1 MTSFS
6 DWTRRR
12 FLARTAAAGVFS
24 ASPIAQLL
32 AQGAAAKRLR
42 SAGDSPEVISGGIRP
57 LLEDN
62 TSRPLRYV
70 PDNGDFLI
78 TNGREF
84 FNRPLY
90 GPNNAF
96 RVDAGDLPEFSL
108 YLPGHGGNLR
118 IGIANG
124 INSKWAFQADR
135 VTARYRPGRMIYEV
149 RDSLLGS
156 GGLQVELMTQGE
168 GSGIH
173 VAVTPRDIATGALL
187 TWAFGGVSG
196 RKGRRNGDIGCEVEP
211 VSQFFQLRAEE
222 CAGNSYKIEGSTAH
236 QRSHAANLQLS
247 FPPGSTLG
255 TASAVDWNAGWK
267 ALANSPDGELPILTG
282 SVKLETTPLYIAI
295 RRILPEEN
303 LTISQDPAAAFTTR
317 SQQITAIASAVQF
330 TTPDAYINAAIPA
343 LNIAADALW
352 DARQQCVM
360 HGAVAWRN
368 PLAGWRGP
376 YALDALGNHARM
388 KQQLRHWI
396 ARQNTSPIRLGTDDS
411 PATGPADPGT
421 HLSRKESLLHSN
433 GDLSHNHYDMNLVFF
448 DALLRHL
455 RWTGDLEFAREVWPA
470 LNRHIQW
477 EQRLFR
483 RSFAD
488 PRSRSSEEKL
498 PLYEAYAC
506 IWASDN
512 LQYNGGGAAHSSA
525 YNFFLN
531 KTAAVVARLLKEDAA
546 PYETEAALIQEAMQ
560 KLLWLPEQGA
570 FAESKDILG
579 LQTTYSNPALWT
591 MYHTIDSEVP
601 SARQSWQMAAERLA
615 SLRHVP
621 IHGTDVP
628 SGDWFLLPC
637 SDWLPYVWSLNL
649 LILAENAHT
658 ALALWQTGM
667 RDEAFALLK
676 GNLLDSMFMG
686 LCPGN
691 LHMTSQL
698 DVHRQEAQRDF
709 GDPIGIT
716 SRALVEGLYGIQ
728 PDLLH
733 NVLTIRPGFPSSWNE
748 AALHHP
754 DVDFTWHRDGLHE
767 TIEIVSRLPKPVA
780 LTLILPAS
788 TTTYPAVVAN
798 GRPVA
803 AHFDTEAV
811 GIPRIRIELAAA
823 TIWKLTI
830 RWHGVAPPAPP
841 PLRTCRLNERVPLPL
856 NLSYTHLDHLHL
868 DDPQGCLR
876 DGLAIKAG
884 HHTIFA
890 RIEQQ
895 DCRYWLPITFQV
907 TAPPL
912 LGDTISP
919 VKPAD
924 MVDPIELA
932 PFFEH
937 RLNEIFTRS
946 YVAPRSAFCS
956 LALPETLLGGWANF
970 DQRATVDDTGLRN
983 AGGTLQTSIHVPFLT
998 PSGASAPNCAFIS
1011 QWEIDQQA
1019 IEFSVSGHARTLYLL
1034 MTGTTY
1040 PQATHMPHGTVTAT
1054 YKDGI
1059 SSKLI
1064 LRTPDTWW
1072 PIEQD
1077 YLLDDYLF
1085 IDDAPLPPRVDLST
1099 GETRLLNHADFKGK
1113 GRSVPGGSATVL
1125 SLALHP
1131 ERELASVKIECD
1143 LYGVVLA
1150 LVAATLVR

>member
-1 MTSFS
+1 MTYFF

-12 FLARTAAAGVFS
+12 FLARSAAAAFS
-24 ASPIAQLL
+24 ASPMVHLL
-32 AQGAAAKRLR
+32 AQGVDAARVR

-57 LLEDN
+57 LLEGN
-62 TSRPLRYV
+62 TSRPLRYT

-78 TNGREF
+78 VNGKEF

-118 IGIANG
+118 IGFANG
-124 INSKWAFQADR
+124 ASSKWAFQADR

-149 RDSLLGS
+149 RDSLLGD
-156 GGLQVELMTQGE
+156 GWLQIELMTQGE

-173 VAVTPRDIATGALL
+173 LAVTPRDLPSGTLL

-196 RKGRRNGDIGCEVEP
+196 RRGRRNGDIGCEVEP
-211 VSQFFQLRAEE
+211 VSQFFQLRPEE
-222 CAGNSYKIEGSTAH
+222 CAGNSYTIESSTAH
-236 QRSHAANLQLS
+236 QQSHAANLQLS
-247 FPPGSTLG
+247 FPPDSRLG
-255 TASAVDWNAGWK
+255 TADATDWNADWK
-267 ALANSPDGELPILTG
+267 TLANSAAGELPILTG
-282 SVKLETTPLYIAI
+282 SIKLEATPLYIAI
-295 RRILPEEN
+295 RRIVPEEN
-303 LTISQDPAAAFTTR
+303 FSISQGPAAAFAAR
-317 SQQITAIASAVQF
+317 SKQLTAIASAVQF
-330 TTPDAYINAAIPA
+330 TTPDAYINAAISA
-343 LNIAADALW
+343 LNVAADALW
-352 DARQQCVM
+352 DAHQQCVM

-376 YALDALGNHARM
+376 YAVDALGNHGRM

-396 ARQNTSPIRLGTDDS
+396 ARQNDSPIQIRTDDS
-411 PATGPADPGT
+411 AATGPADSGT
-421 HLSRKESLLHSN
+421 YLSRKESLLHSN
-433 GDLSHNHYDMNLVFF
+433 GDISHNHYDMNLVFF

-455 RWTGDLEFAREVWPA
+455 RWTGDLEFAREIWPA

-488 PRSRSSEEKL
+488 PRSRSGEEEL

-512 LQYNGGGAAHSSA
+512 LQYNGGGAAHSTA

-531 KTAAVVARLLKEDAA
+531 KTAAAIARLLKEDSA
-546 PYETEAALIQEAMQ
+546 PYEAEANLIHEGMQ
-560 KLLWLPEQGA
+560 QLLWLPEQGT

-579 LQTTYSNPALWT
+579 LQTTYNNPALWT
-591 MYHTIDSEVP
+591 MYHAIDSEVP
-601 SARQSWQMAAERLA
+601 SARQAWQMASERLA
-615 SLRHVP
+615 TLRHVP
-621 IHGTDVP
+621 IHGPNVP
-628 SGDWFLLPC
+628 VGDWFLLPC

-649 LILAENAHT
+649 LILAENSHT

-698 DVHRQEAQRDF
+698 DVHRQESQRDF

-716 SRALVEGLYGIQ
+716 SRALIEGLYGIQ

-733 NVLTIRPGFPSSWNE
+733 NALTIRPGFPSSWND

-754 DVDFTWHRDGLHE
+754 DVDLTWHREGLHE
-767 TIEIVSRLPKPVA
+767 TMEIVSRLPKPAA

-788 TTTYPAVVAN
+788 TTTHPTVIAN
-798 GRPVA
+798 ERPGA
-803 AHFDTEAV
+803 AHFDAEAV
-811 GIPRIRIELAAA
+811 GSPRIRIELPAAA
-823 TIWKLTI
+823 IWKISI
-830 RWHGVAPPAPP
+830 RWHGVAPLAPP
-841 PLRTCRLNERVPLPL
+841 PLLTCHLNEPVLLPH
-856 NLSYTHLDHLHL
+856 NIAHAHI
-868 DDPQGCLR
+868 DDPQSCLR
-876 DGLAIKAG
+876 DGLAIKPG
-884 HHTIFA
+884 RHTIFV

-895 DCRYWLPITFQV
+895 DCRYWLPISFQV
-907 TAPPL
+907 ETPQFLLADAIVPVSPTAV
-912 LGDTISP
+912 I
-919 VKPAD
+919 
-924 MVDPIELA
+924 DPIELA

-937 RLNEIFTRS
+937 HITDIFTRS
-946 YVAPRSAFCS
+946 YVAPRSSFCS

-970 DQRATVDDTGLRN
+970 DLRATIDDAGLRN
-983 AGGTLQTSIHVPFLT
+983 AGGTLHTSIHVPFLT
-998 PSGASAPNCAFIS
+998 PSGASAPNCSFIS
-1011 QWEIDQQA
+1011 QWELDQQA

-1040 PQATHMPHGTVTAT
+1040 PQATHMPHGTVTAI
-1054 YKDGI
+1054 YKDGT

-1064 LRTPDTWW
+1064 LRTPETWW

-1085 IDDAPLPPRVDLST
+1085 IDDASLPPRVDLST
-1099 GETRLLNHADFKGK
+1099 GQTRLLDPASFKGK
-1113 GRSVPGGSATVL
+1113 GGPVPGGSATVL

-1131 ERELASVKIECD
+1131 ERELASIKIECD

-1150 LVAATLVR
+1150 LLAATLVR

>member
-12 FLARTAAAGVFS
+12 FLARSAAAAAFS
-24 ASPIAQLL
+24 AAPMTRLL
-32 AQGAAAKRLR
+32 AQGAAAKRVR
-42 SAGDSPEVISGGIRP
+42 SAGTSPEVVSGGIRP
-57 LLEDN
+57 LLEGN
-62 TSRPLRYV
+62 TSRPLRYT

-78 TNGREF
+78 INGKEF

-118 IGIANG
+118 IGIANRVH
-124 INSKWAFQADR
+124 SKWAFQADR
-135 VTARYRPGRMIYEV
+135 VTARYRPGRMIYEI
-149 RDSLLGS
+149 RDHLLGD
-156 GGLQVELMTQGE
+156 GWVELELMTQAE

-173 VAVTPRDIATGALL
+173 LAITPRDIPSGTLL
-187 TWAFGGVSG
+187 IWIFGGVSG

-222 CAGNSYKIEGSTAH
+222 CAGNSYTIEGSTAY

-247 FPPGSTLG
+247 FPPGSRLG
-255 TASAVDWNAGWK
+255 TASETNWNADWK
-267 ALANSPDGELPILTG
+267 TLASSVAGELPILTG
-282 SVKLETTPLYIAI
+282 SVELETAPLHIAI
-295 RRILPEEN
+295 RRVLPEET
-303 LTISQDPAAAFTTR
+303 LSVSQDSAAAFSAR
-317 SQQITAIASAVQF
+317 RQHITAIASAVQF
-330 TTPDAYINAAIPA
+330 STPDAYINAAIPA
-343 LNIAADALW
+343 LNVAADALW

-376 YALDALGNHARM
+376 YALDALGSHVRM

-396 ARQNTSPIRLGTDDS
+396 PRQNNSAIQIGAGDS
-411 PATGPADPGT
+411 PATGPADPGM

-433 GDLSHNHYDMNLVFF
+433 GDISHNHYDMNLVFF

-455 RWTGDLEFAREVWPA
+455 RWTGDLEFAHEVWPA

-483 RSFAD
+483 RTFVD
-488 PRSRSSEEKL
+488 RRSRAGDEEL

-512 LQYNGGGAAHSSA
+512 LQYNGGGAAHSTA

-531 KTAAVVARLLKEDAA
+531 KTAAAIARLLKEDPA
-546 PYETEAALIQEAMQ
+546 PYEAEATLIREGMQ
-560 KLLWLPEQGA
+560 RLLWLPEQGA

-579 LQTTYSNPALWT
+579 LQTTYTNPALWT

-601 SARQSWQMAAERLA
+601 SARQAWQMAAERLA
-615 SLRHVP
+615 ALRHVP
-621 IHGTDVP
+621 VHGPGVP

-649 LILAENAHT
+649 LLLAENSHA

-716 SRALVEGLYGIQ
+716 ARALIEGLYGIQ
-728 PDLLH
+728 PDLLRDT
-733 NVLTIRPGFPSSWNE
+733 LTIRPGFPSSWND

-754 DVDFTWHRDGLHE
+754 DLDFTWHRKGLHE
-767 TIEIVSRLPKPVA
+767 TAEIVSRLLKAVA

-788 TTTYPAVVAN
+788 TSTHPVVIAN
-798 GRPVA
+798 GKPVA
-803 AHFDTEAV
+803 AHFDAEAI
-811 GIPRIRIELAAA
+811 GSPRIRIELPAAA
-823 TIWKLTI
+823 IWKISI
-830 RWHGVAPPAPP
+830 RWHGVVPFASP
-841 PLRTCRLNERVPLPL
+841 PLLTCRLNEPVPLPHYI
-856 NLSYTHLDHLHL
+856 SHAPI
-868 DDPQGCLR
+868 DDPQLCLR
-876 DGLAIKAG
+876 DGRAIRPG
-884 HHTIFA
+884 HHTLFA
-890 RIEQQ
+890 RIEQE
-895 DCRYWLPITFQV
+895 DCRYWLPISVQV
-907 TAPPL
+907 TAPQL
-912 LGDTISP
+912 LLAHTATP
-919 VKPAD
+919 VSAATAI
-924 MVDPIELA
+924 DPIELA

-937 RLNEIFTRS
+937 HLNDIFTRS
-946 YVAPRSAFCS
+946 YVAPRSSFCS

-970 DQRATVDDTGLRN
+970 DLRATIDDAGLRN
-983 AGGTLQTSIHVPFLT
+983 AGGTLHTSINVPFLT
-998 PSGASAPNCAFIS
+998 PSGSSAPNCSFIS

-1019 IEFSVSGHARTLYLL
+1019 IEFSASGRARTLYLL

-1040 PQATHMPHGTVTAT
+1040 PQATHMQHGTVTAI
-1054 YKDGI
+1054 YKDGTN
-1059 SSKLI
+1059 SKLTI
-1064 LRTPDTWW
+1064 RTPETWW

-1085 IDDAPLPPRVDLST
+1085 IDNAQLPPRVDLRT
-1099 GETRLLNHADFKGK
+1099 GETRVLDLTSFKGE
-1113 GRSVPGGSATVL
+1113 GRSVAGGSATVL

-1131 ERELASVKIECD
+1131 ERELASIKIECE

-1150 LVAATLVR
+1150 LLAATLVR

>member
-32 AQGAAAKRLR
+32 AQGAAAKRVR
-42 SAGDSPEVISGGIRP
+42 SAGASPEVISGAIRP
-57 LLEDN
+57 LLEGN
-62 TSRPLRYV
+62 TSRPLRYT
-70 PDNGDFLI
+70 PDDGDFLI
-78 TNGREF
+78 TNGKEF

-90 GPNNAF
+90 GPNTAF

-124 INSKWAFQADR
+124 ADSKWAFHADT

-149 RDSLLGS
+149 RDSLLGN
-156 GGLQVELMTQGE
+156 GRLELELMTQGE

-173 VAVTPRDIATGALL
+173 LAITPREIPSGTLL
-187 TWAFGGVSG
+187 TWIFGGVSG

-211 VSQFFQLRAEE
+211 VSQFFQLRTEE
-222 CAGNSYKIEGSTAH
+222 CAGNSYTIESSTAH
-236 QRSHAANLQLS
+236 QRSHAANLQLG
-247 FPPGSTLG
+247 FPSGSRLG
-255 TASAVDWNAGWK
+255 TASAMDWNADWRT
-267 ALANSPDGELPILTG
+267 LANSVAGELPILTG
-282 SVKLETTPLYIAI
+282 SVELETVPLHIAI
-295 RRILPEEN
+295 RRVLPEEI
-303 LTISQDPAAAFTTR
+303 LPVSQDPAAAFSAR
-317 SQQITAIASAVQF
+317 SQHIAAIASAVRF
-330 TTPDAYINAAIPA
+330 STPDAYINAAIPA
-343 LNIAADALW
+343 LNVAADALW
-352 DARQQCVM
+352 DAGQQCVM

-376 YALDALGNHARM
+376 YALDALGNHDRM

-396 ARQNTSPIRLGTDDS
+396 ARQNETPIRIGADDS
-411 PATGPADPGT
+411 PATGPADSGT
-421 HLSRKESLLHSN
+421 HLTRKESLLHSN
-433 GDLSHNHYDMNLVFF
+433 GDISHNHYDMNLVFF

-455 RWTGDLEFAREVWPA
+455 RWTGDLEFAREIWPA

-483 RSFAD
+483 RTFAD
-488 PRSRSSEEKL
+488 PRSHAGEAEL

-531 KTAAVVARLLKEDAA
+531 KTAATIARLLGEDHAA
-546 PYETEAALIQEAMQ
+546 YEVEAGLIHKAMQ
-560 KLLWLPEQGA
+560 ELLWLPEQGA

-579 LQTTYSNPALWT
+579 LQTTYANPALWT
-591 MYHTIDSEVP
+591 MYHTIDSELP
-601 SARQSWQMAAERLA
+601 SARQAWQMAAERFA
-615 SLRHVP
+615 ALRHVP
-621 IHGTDVP
+621 IHGPGVP

-649 LILAENAHT
+649 LLLAENSHT

-716 SRALVEGLYGIQ
+716 SRALIEGLYGIQ

-733 NVLTIRPGFPSSWNE
+733 GTLTIRPGFPSSWNE

-754 DVDFTWHRDGLHE
+754 DVDFAWHREDLHE
-767 TIEIVSRLPKPVA
+767 TFEIVSRLPKPVA

-788 TTTYPAVVAN
+788 TTTHPVVIAN
-798 GRPVA
+798 GRPIA
-803 AHFDTEAV
+803 PHFDAEAV
-811 GIPRIRIELAAA
+811 GSPRIQIELPAAA
-823 TIWKLTI
+823 IWKISI
-830 RWHGVAPPAPP
+830 RWHGVAPLASP
-841 PLRTCRLNERVPLPL
+841 PLLTCRLNEPVRLPH
-856 NLSYTHLDHLHL
+856 SISHAHI
-868 DDPQGCLR
+868 DDPQSCLR
-876 DGLAIKAG
+876 DGLAIRPG
-884 HHTIFA
+884 HHTLFA
-890 RIEQQ
+890 RIEQG
-895 DCRYWLPITFQV
+895 DCRYWLPIRFKV
-907 TAPPL
+907 TPPQL
-912 LGDTISP
+912 LLAETATP
-919 VKPAD
+919 VSAAGAI
-924 MVDPIELA
+924 DPIELA

-937 RLNEIFTRS
+937 HINDIFTRS
-946 YVAPRSAFCS
+946 YVAPRSSFCS

-970 DQRATVDDTGLRN
+970 DLRATIDDAGLRN
-983 AGGTLQTSIHVPFLT
+983 AGGMLHTGINVPFLT
-998 PSGASAPNCAFIS
+998 PSGSSAPNCSFLS
-1011 QWEIDQQA
+1011 QWELDQQA
-1019 IEFSVSGHARTLYLL
+1019 VEFSVSGHARTLYLL

-1040 PQATHMPHGTVTAT
+1040 PQATHMQHGTVTAI
-1054 YKDGI
+1054 YKDRT
-1059 SSKLI
+1059 SSKLV

-1085 IDDAPLPPRVDLST
+1085 INDAPLPPRVDLST
-1099 GETRLLNHADFKGK
+1099 GQTRLLDPSDFKGK
-1113 GRSVPGGSATVL
+1113 GRSIRGGSATVL
-1125 SLALHP
+1125 SLALDP
-1131 ERELASVKIECD
+1131 ERELTSIKIECE

-1150 LVAATLVR
+1150 LLAATLVR

>member
-1 MTSFS
+1 MISFS

-12 FLARTAAAGVFS
+12 FLARSAAAAAFS
-24 ASPIAQLL
+24 ASSSHLL
-32 AQGAAAKRLR
+32 AQGVPAKRVR

-57 LLEDN
+57 LLESN
-62 TSRPLRYV
+62 TSRPLRYS
-70 PDNGDFLI
+70 PNNGDFLI
-78 TNGREF
+78 VNGKEF

-118 IGIANG
+118 IGITDGAG
-124 INSKWAFQADR
+124 SKWAFQADT
-135 VTARYRPGRMIYEV
+135 VTARYRPGRMIYEI
-149 RDSLLGS
+149 RDRMLGS
-156 GGLQVELMTQGE
+156 GLLQLELMTQGE
-168 GSGIH
+168 GSGILLAITPLN
-173 VAVTPRDIATGALL
+173 VASGTTL

-211 VSQFFQLRAEE
+211 VSQFFQLRPEE
-222 CAGNSYKIEGSTAH
+222 CAGNSYKIEGSTAN
-236 QRSHAANLQLS
+236 QQSHAANLQLS
-247 FPPGSTLG
+247 FPAKAKLG
-255 TASAVDWNAGWK
+255 TADVKDWNADWK
-267 ALANSPDGELPILTG
+267 TLANSTAGEFPVLTG
-282 SVKLETTPLYIAI
+282 SIELETAPLHIAI
-295 RRILPEEN
+295 RRVFTEELPSE
-303 LTISQDPAAAFTTR
+303 LQDPAAAFSVR
-317 SQQITAIASAVQF
+317 SQQIAAIASAVQF
-330 TTPDAYINAAIPA
+330 TTPDAYINTAIPA

-352 DARQQCVM
+352 DAKQQCVM

-376 YALDALGNHARM
+376 YALDALGNHDRM

-396 ARQNTSPIRLGTDDS
+396 ARQNVTPLSASGADDLS
-411 PATGPADPGT
+411 ATGPADPET

-433 GDLSHNHYDMNLVFF
+433 GDISHNHYDMNLVFF

-455 RWTGDLEFAREVWPA
+455 RWTGDLKFAREIWLA

-483 RSFAD
+483 RSYED
-488 PRSRSSEEKL
+488 PRHRASEKEL

-512 LQYNGGGAAHSSA
+512 LQYNGGGAAHSTA

-531 KTAAVVARLLKEDAA
+531 KGAAAIARLIKEDPA
-546 PYETEAALIQEAMQ
+546 PYETEARLIHEAMQ
-560 KLLWLPEQGA
+560 QLLWLQEQGS

-579 LQTTYSNPALWT
+579 LQTTYTNSALWT

-601 SARQSWQMAAERLA
+601 SARQAWQMAAERLA
-615 SLRHVP
+615 ALRHVP
-621 IHGTDVP
+621 IHGPNVP
-628 SGDWFLLPC
+628 SGYWFLLSC

-649 LILAENAHT
+649 LLLAENSHA

-676 GNLLDSMFMG
+676 GALLDSMFMG

-716 SRALVEGLYGIQ
+716 ARALIEGLYGIR

-733 NVLTIRPGFPSSWNE
+733 NDLTIRPGFPSSWNE
-748 AALHHP
+748 ATLHHP
-754 DVDFTWHRDGLHE
+754 DIDFAWHREELHE
-767 TIEIVSRLPKPVA
+767 TFEIVSHVQKPVE
-780 LTLILPAS
+780 LTLILPAR
-788 TTTYPAVVAN
+788 TTTSPVVTAN
-798 GRPVA
+798 GRPA
-803 AHFDTEAV
+803 TAHFDAEAV
-811 GIPRIRIELAAA
+811 GSPCIHVRLSAAA
-823 TIWKLTI
+823 TWKI
-830 RWHGVAPPAPP
+830 SIQWHGIAPLAPPA
-841 PLRTCRLNERVPLPL
+841 LRTCRVNEAVPLPHNITQAPL
-856 NLSYTHLDHLHL
+856 N
-868 DDPQGCLR
+868 DPQSCLR
-876 DGLAIKAG
+876 DGFATKPG
-884 HHTIFA
+884 YHTIFA
-890 RIEQQ
+890 RIQQQ
-895 DCRYWLPITFQV
+895 DCRYWLPISLQV
-907 TAPPL
+907 TAPQPL
-912 LGDTISP
+912 LTDDIAP
-919 VKPAD
+919 VLSTA
-924 MVDPIELA
+924 VIDPIELA

-937 RLNEIFTRS
+937 HINDIFTRS
-946 YVAPRSAFCS
+946 YVAPRSSFCS

-970 DQRATVDDTGLRN
+970 DLRVLIDDVGLRS
-983 AGGTLQTSIHVPFLT
+983 AGGTLRTDINVPFLT
-998 PSGASAPNCAFIS
+998 PSGANVPNCSFIS
-1011 QWEIDQQA
+1011 QWELDQQA

-1040 PQATHMPHGTVTAT
+1040 PQASHMQHGTVTAI
-1054 YKDGI
+1054 YKDGT

-1064 LRTPDTWW
+1064 LRTPETWW

-1099 GETRLLNHADFKGK
+1099 GKTRILVPANFKGK
-1113 GRSVPGGSATVL
+1113 GRSIRGGSATIL
-1125 SLALHP
+1125 TLNLNP
-1131 ERELASVKIECD
+1131 ERELASIKIECD

-1150 LVAATLVR
+1150 LLAATLVR